1 MVPASITVDCS
12 DLESMDIMIYAADIH
27 GNLDSCLNTV
37 SFDAS
42 EVITAEV
49 VSVTDVTCN
58 GDMDGAIDVSSTGG
72 SGVYTFDWDND
83 GTGDDDDAEDLS
95 GLSGGTYELV
105 VTDEN
110 GCMGSVSVDVEEPAE
125 LVLTIT
131 QSGADLTADA
141 TGTSYQWIDCSDDS
155 PISGETNQTFTPT
168 QNGDYAC
175 IITDGDCSDTTDCIS
190 VTDVGVDGNSI
201 APFVVYPNP
210 AQDVL
215 FVEFSSLEGEAN
227 LQLLDLKGN
236 VLQTRTN
243 LQAKETIGLTEL
255 AAGVYVLRLN
265 TATGSTDQKV
275 IVMDK

>member
-1 MVPASITVDCS
+1 
-12 DLESMDIMIYAADIH
+12 
-27 GNLDSCLNTV
+27 
-37 SFDAS
+37 
-42 EVITAEV
+42 
-49 VSVTDVTCN
+49 
-58 GDMDGAIDVSSTGG
+58 
-72 SGVYTFDWDND
+72 
-83 GTGDDDDAEDLS
+83 
-95 GLSGGTYELV
+95 
-105 VTDEN
+105 
-110 GCMGSVSVDVEEPAE
+110 MGSVSVDIEEPAE

-227 LQLLDLKGN
+227 LQLLYLKGN